1 MVLIYGE
8 VRGNSELARQIY
20 GEKRYFPMHEK
31 FVNVVQHLRDF
42 GRFEMNK
49 RDLGRQQEY
58 HILIAEEEIHQE
70 IENQS
75 RTSTR
80 CPSNLLRVSQFVVW
94 RTLKEQGSGTKTSGF
109 TFDVSFYSFTQNH
122 SLDLLLMFHFILL
135 LKITVFLFCCSSV
148 CCFLNKLLAQFY
160 QQKLKP

>member
-20 GEKRYFPMHEK
+20 GEKRYFPMHEN

-80 CPSNLLRVSQFVVW
+80 SPSNLLRVSQFCSLAY
-94 RTLKEQGSGTKTSGF
+94 LKGARF
-109 TFDVSFYSFTQNH
+109 RH
-122 SLDLLLMFHFILL
+122 
-135 LKITVFLFCCSSV
+135 
-148 CCFLNKLLAQFY
+148 
-160 QQKLKP
+160 

>member
-58 HILIAEEEIHQE
+58 HILIAEEEIQKPATNKYSVS
-70 IENQS
+70 IKS
-75 RTSTR
+75 REF
-80 CPSNLLRVSQFVVW
+80 L
-94 RTLKEQGSGTKTSGF
+94 
-109 TFDVSFYSFTQNH
+109 
-122 SLDLLLMFHFILL
+122 SL
-135 LKITVFLFCCSSV
+135 
-148 CCFLNKLLAQFY
+148 
-160 QQKLKP
+160 